1 MFTDYRMVVLYQTI
15 CRPERSAHAPCGENH
30 KEGYYSGT

>member
-15 CRPERSAHAPCGENH
+15 CRPERLAYAPCGENH